1 MIWIN
6 GLIVILGILWIIYS
20 NYSSSDNYF
29 YASFADIISTVVV
42 LIVGVTYTK
51 SQDKRNYKRKLVEKF
66 ISDILDILEKENLDY
81 IESTDKYNHVTI
93 FQRAIRNKME
103 LLCSHQKV
111 FNYEEELTYCIKN
124 FSEYWDTISENNN
137 NIEALIE
144 KRPFLKSKIENIS
157 FKLNYIHNKLAE

>member
-6 GLIVILGILWIIYS
+6 GLIIILGILWIIYS
-20 NYSSSDNYF
+20 NYSSNDNYF

-51 SQDKRNYKRKLVEKF
+51 SQDKRNYKRTLVEKF
-66 ISDILDILEKENLDY
+66 ISDILDILEKENLDC
-81 IESTDKYNHVTI
+81 IESIDKYNHVKI
-93 FQRAIRNKME
+93 LQRAIRNKID
-103 LLCSHQKV
+103 LLRLHQKV
-111 FNYEEELTYCIKN
+111 FNYEEELTYCMEN

-137 NIEALIE
+137 NIDVLI
-144 KRPFLKSKIENIS
+144 KKHPFLKSKIENIS